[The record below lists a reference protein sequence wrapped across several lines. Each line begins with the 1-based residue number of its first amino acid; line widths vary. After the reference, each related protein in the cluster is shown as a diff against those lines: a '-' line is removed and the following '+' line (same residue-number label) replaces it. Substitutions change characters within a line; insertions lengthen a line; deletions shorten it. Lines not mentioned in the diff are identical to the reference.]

1 MKKKMMNST
10 GKNQKTKSIANNCRN
25 SSNSRSLNNF
35 EEVVLD
41 YILHHRSRAEDEL
54 KYFKLQPSF
63 QEAIEMAALAKSSD
77 GKKHSHQCSIRQP
90 ALEEARDRLLGVD
103 LKGCSNFS
111 ELIEIVDATIR
122 PIKGIGELAVY
133 DTTLRIGAYLN
144 LKPDV
149 IYLHSGTR
157 DGAKAIGLDGK
168 RHTIY
173 VDELPSPF
181 QELSPREIED
191 CLCIYK
197 DDFKGFA

>member
-1 MKKKMMNST
+1 MNST
-10 GKNQKTKSIANNCRN
+10 GKNQKAKSIANNCRD
-25 SSNSRSLNNF
+25 SSNSCPLNNF
-35 EEVVLD
+35 EEIVHC
-41 YILHHRSRAEDEL
+41 YISHHRSRAEDEL
-54 KYFKLQPSF
+54 KYFKLQPSL
-63 QEAIEMAALAKSSD
+63 QETIEMAALAKLSSG
-77 GKKHSHQCSIRQP
+77 GKHPHQHRIRQS

-103 LKGCSNFS
+103 LKGYPNFT
-111 ELIEIVDATIR
+111 ELMGIVNATIR

-144 LKPDV
+144 LEPDV

-168 RHTIY
+168 RHTIC

-191 CLCIYK
+191 CLCIC
-197 DDFKGFA
+197 FKKTLT